1 MSKKEPV
8 IIAAVEGGGT
18 SFVIVVA
25 ELVPGST
32 PKILVREEVDSSHD
46 NPLKTLDECCAF
58 FEKFKPSEGYHALGL
73 ATFGPAGLD
82 KSKPTY
88 GHILSTSPKQSWRNV
103 DLITPL
109 AKACRGT
116 RPLAVQVETDVNA
129 PALAEYQLAKDS
141 LSSVAYIT
149 VGTGIGVGLVIH
161 GQPVHGM
168 MHPEGGHVPVQPLK
182 GDSFSGYS
190 WGDKSPFKGVVTVEG
205 LTSSV
210 ALTERLEQM
219 LGKKNLPRSCLAE
232 LEDDHELW
240 DHAANALANLCV
252 TLVLTTSIEKIV
264 IGGGVMKRKGL
275 IEKIRKQTVVLLNG
289 YLELPPDLSNW
300 ITTSTYGNDVG
311 LTGAMI
317 LAQRAH
323 EMGDVGTS
331 SSGGLSPFLWGVIHG
346 IVLGVPLGF
355 GAVAMGMI
363 LARPRSK

>member
-1 MSKKEPV
+1 MSKTEPV
-8 IIAAVEGGGT
+8 ILAAVEGGGT
-18 SFVIVVA
+18 SFVIVIA

-32 PKILVREEVDSSHD
+32 PKILAREEVDSSHD
-46 NPLKTLDECCAF
+46 DPLKTLDECCAF
-58 FEKFKPSEGYHALGL
+58 FEKLKPNEGYHALGL
-73 ATFGPAGLD
+73 ATFGPVGLD
-82 KSKPTY
+82 KSKTTY
-88 GHILSTSPKQSWRNV
+88 GHILSTTPKQSWRNV

-129 PALAEYQLAKDS
+129 PALAEYELAKDI

-168 MHPEGGHVPVQPLK
+168 MHPEGGHVPVRPLE

-190 WGDKSPFKGVVTVEG
+190 WGDKSPFKGVGTVEG
-205 LTSSV
+205 LASSV

-219 LGKKNLPRSCLAE
+219 LGKKNLHRSCLAD
-232 LEDDHELW
+232 LEDDHEIW
-240 DHAANALANLCV
+240 DHAANALASLCV
-252 TLVLTTSIEKIV
+252 TLALTTSVEKIV

-275 IEKIRKQTVVLLNG
+275 IEKIRKQTILLLNE
-289 YLELPPDLSNW
+289 YLVLPPDLSKW
-300 ITTSTYGNDVG
+300 ITKSTYGDDVG

-323 EMGDVGTS
+323 EMGDVSTS
-331 SSGGLSPFLWGVIHG
+331 SSGGISPFLMGVIHG
-346 IVLGVPLGF
+346 IVLGVPF
-355 GAVAMGMI
+355 GAVALGMV
-363 LARPRSK
+363 LASRPRSK